1 MGRKVFVVILAA
13 LLAGFAIGIYRVGN
27 NRGYAGGP
35 DPSMGTVWPEPRSL
49 PDFQMID
56 HHGQPFGLNELRG
69 NWTLVFFGY
78 TSCPDICPATMMTL
92 RGVMAELGEGARLPQ
107 VVLVSVDPERD
118 DLATLGSYVG
128 YFGKDFIGVRG
139 PDDQLHKLALAIG
152 AMYERE
158 APDENGD
165 YEVAHSAS
173 IFLVD
178 PAARV
183 FAAFSPP
190 HRSADIAKRFAA
202 ISRL

>member
-1 MGRKVFVVILAA
+1 MGRKAFVVILAA
-13 LLAGFAIGIYRVGN
+13 LMVAFAIGIYRVGD
-27 NRGYAGGP
+27 NRGNPGAPGAL
-35 DPSMGTVWPEPRSL
+35 MGTVLPKPRPL
-49 PDFQMID
+49 PDFQMFD
-56 HHGQPFGLNELRG
+56 HQGQPFGLNELRG

-78 TSCPDICPATMMTL
+78 TSCPDICPTTMMTL
-92 RGVMAELGEGARLPQ
+92 RAVVAELDDIEPLPQ

-118 DLATLGSYVG
+118 DDVTLGSYVE
-128 YFGKDFIGVRG
+128 YFAQNFMGVRG
-139 PDDQLHKLALAIG
+139 SDEQLRKLAMAIG

-158 APDENGD
+158 EPDENGD

-190 HRSADIAKRFAA
+190 HQPGDIAKQFAA
-202 ISRL
+202 ISRP